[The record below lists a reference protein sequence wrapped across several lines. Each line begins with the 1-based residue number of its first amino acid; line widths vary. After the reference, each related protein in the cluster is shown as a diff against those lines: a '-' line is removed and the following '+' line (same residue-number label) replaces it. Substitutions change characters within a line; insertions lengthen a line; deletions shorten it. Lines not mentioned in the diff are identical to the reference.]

1 MTEKKSNR
9 NSSIELLKLLGIFLI
24 VTSHVVQTLESKGN
38 EFFALA
44 DYWISFSRAT
54 GNPQI
59 LALTM
64 LRYSGELGNTI
75 FFVCSAWFLLESNS
89 VRKKKIGTIWLDT
102 WMISVLI
109 MIIVLII
116 RGSVPRNLILRSF
129 FPITCNNYWY
139 INCYL
144 LFYAIHPVLNRIIN
158 SLEKKQLFRLVFSA
172 SVVYC
177 VIAFVNRLPYHIYGI
192 GTNFFFSRLIGW
204 TLIYFIMGF
213 MKRHASALWDSK
225 RLNYYLVLIGFL
237 GNYGLIFLTN
247 LIDLKTGFF
256 RGGNLIWDVPYNP
269 FIFALVFGVFNL
281 FRLRT
286 FVSRPVNYLSKLS
299 LFIYVIHENLILRS
313 FYRPMIWQ
321 RVYEAYGHA
330 HVLGWAV
337 ALSLAVFAFSMIC
350 SIVYQESI
358 HKLAE
363 RAAASACQRLG
374 ARWRSFENKALS
386 RLKSV

>member
-1 MTEKKSNR
+1 MTEKKINR

-24 VTSHVVQTLESKGN
+24 VTSHVVQTLGSKGN

-44 DYWISFSRAT
+44 DYWISFTRAT
-54 GNPQI
+54 GNAEV

-75 FFVCSAWFLLESNS
+75 FFVCSAWFFLESNS
-89 VRKKKIGTIWLDT
+89 VRKRKIGSIWLDT

-109 MIIVLII
+109 MIIVLIV
-116 RGSVPRNLILRSF
+116 RGSLPRNLILKSF

-158 SLEKKQLFRLVFSA
+158 NLEKKQLFRLVFFA
-172 SVVYC
+172 SVLYLIV
-177 VIAFVNRLPYHIYGI
+177 AFANRIPYHIYGI

-213 MKRHASALWDSK
+213 MKYHAPALWDSK
-225 RLNYYLVLIGFL
+225 RLNYGLVLIGFL

-269 FIFALVFGVFNL
+269 FIIALVFGVFNL
-281 FRLRT
+281 FRIHP
-286 FVSRPVNYLSKLS
+286 FVSRPVNYLSKLT
-299 LFIYVIHENLILRS
+299 LYIYVIHENLLLRTY
-313 FYRPMIWQ
+313 YRPMMWQ
-321 RVYEAYGHA
+321 RVYECYGHQ

-337 ALSLAVFAFSMIC
+337 ALSLITFVFSAVC
-350 SIVYQESI
+350 GIVYHESI
-358 HKLAE
+358 HKLTE
-363 RAAASACQRLG
+363 RAVDSASQRLG
-374 ARWRSFENKALS
+374 PKWVSFEKKALS
-386 RLKSV
+386 KLNPD